1 MKRVLFLSFYFPPRN
16 RISSYRA
23 AGFCRHLPSFGWE
36 PVVICEDWPDHAPDC
51 DDELT
56 VGLGST
62 EIHRIQ
68 SYGPRGLNRFLVRN
82 VIPWILPQKTP
93 YNWWRPA
100 IRKAIEV
107 CELKEFDAI
116 FATHDPLPTLAIAAY
131 ISDRFGIP
139 WVADLR
145 DSWNMHRLSSPRK
158 QRMIAKHEKRLACMA
173 DQIVT
178 VSDEMTEE
186 LGRIF
191 DRRVHTVS
199 NGFDFPPTPSALR
212 PAGKVFSILYA
223 GTLNLKRQ
231 NPMPLL
237 EAIQECITNGS
248 IPRDLIH
255 VHFLGTSPD
264 IIRRLDSRKFPDV
277 HLVFGRR
284 VKRNQALSIIS
295 SASVLW
301 VIAPRG
307 EKGVLTGKVF
317 DYLGSGRPIL
327 SIPNDE
333 GEVKRLLDKTKSGF
347 SLSSPSEINLKLVDW
362 FDQWKRNCDFALDFD
377 KREIRRHERKV
388 KARQLAS
395 VLDLLH

>member
-23 AGFCRHLPSFGWE
+23 AGFCRHLPSFDWE
-36 PVVICEDWPDHAPDC
+36 PVVICEDWPDHAPGY
-51 DDELT
+51 DDELAI
-56 VGLGST
+56 GLEST

-82 VIPWILPQKTP
+82 VIPWILPHKTP

-100 IRKAIEV
+100 IRKAIEI
-107 CELKEFDAI
+107 CKIKEFDAI
-116 FATHDPLPTLAIAAY
+116 VATHDPLPTLTIAAD
-131 ISDRFGIP
+131 ISARFGIP

-158 QRMIAKHEKRLACMA
+158 QRMIAKHEKRLVGMA
-173 DQIVT
+173 DQIVS

-186 LGRIF
+186 LGRIL

-199 NGFDFPPTPSALR
+199 NGFDFPSTRPSLR
-212 PAGKVFSILYA
+212 STGKAFSILYA
-223 GTLNLKRQ
+223 GNLNLKRQ

-237 EAIQECITNGS
+237 EAIQECISNGK
-248 IPRDLIH
+248 IPRDSIH

-264 IIRRLDSRKFPDV
+264 IIQYLDSRRFPDV
-277 HLVFGRR
+277 HLVFGGR
-284 VKRNQALSIIS
+284 VKRNQALSTIS
-295 SASVLW
+295 AASVLW
-301 VIAPRG
+301 VIAPQG

-327 SIPNDE
+327 SIPDDG
-333 GEVKRLLDKTKSGF
+333 GEVGRLLDKTKSGF
-347 SLSSPSEINLKLVDW
+347 SLSSPHEINLKLLDL
-362 FDQWKRNCDFALDFD
+362 FDQWKRNCDFVLDFD

-388 KARQLAS
+388 KARQLAG